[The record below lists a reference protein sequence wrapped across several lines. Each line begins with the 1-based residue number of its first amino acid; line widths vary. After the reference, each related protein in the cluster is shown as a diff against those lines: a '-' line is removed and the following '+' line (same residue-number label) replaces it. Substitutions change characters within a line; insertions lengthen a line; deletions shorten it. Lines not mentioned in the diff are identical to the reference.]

1 MQQHQFTLEPYKG
14 PASRTLCP
22 KCQRKEFS
30 NYIDT
35 ATGERLH
42 PTVGRCNRESKCAY
56 HYKPKQYFEDH
67 NILKTLTLPTT
78 HQSWIEKPKVVS
90 YIPIELFK
98 ASLQCY
104 EVNHFAQYLA
114 NLWGT
119 EKANEALGRYFIGT
133 SKHWEGATV
142 FPLID
147 LKGKIRTGKIMLYS
161 PITGKRIRESYDH
174 ITWVHSLLKQP
185 NFEKELC
192 LFGEHLLKEPLKPVA
207 IVESEKTA
215 VIASVYIPKFIWLAT
230 GGKSNLNASRLEVL
244 KGRQVF
250 LFPDL
255 KEFDYWSNK
264 AKELSHLAT
273 FTVSDLLER
282 TATDAERIEGFD
294 LADYLV
300 KLDYREFKQPQAAA
314 LEAVEPETRV
324 VNIYSKEKFEVY
336 IGNKNLKFGLAGSK
350 WGNPFPF
357 KILGRELAIALYRVW
372 ITEGEGKH
380 LLNDLHELKGKVLCC
395 YCKPQPCHGDTLI
408 ELIENNGKLS
418 KPLNWQPI
426 NKEKLLVKHY
436 NEPQPESWEQE
447 ISELEKF
454 FATVTLPASPIKLNP
469 HSTIIDCF
477 KFVQSH
483 LATVRANNGKP
494 TFKPYLNRLKELKSV
509 LNN

>member
-1 MQQHQFTLEPYKG
+1 MKEYQYTLEPYKG
-14 PASRTLCP
+14 PASRTRCP
-22 KCQRKEFS
+22 KCQHKEFS
-30 NYIDT
+30 HYIHT

-42 PTVGRCNRESKCAY
+42 PTVGRCNREGKCAY
-56 HYKPKQYFEDH
+56 HYKPKQYFEDN
-67 NILKTLTLPTT
+67 NILKTPTLPTT
-78 HQSWIEKPKVVS
+78 HQRWIEKPKVVS

-98 ASLQCY
+98 ASLKGY

-114 NLWGT
+114 NLFGT
-119 EKANEALGRYFIGT
+119 EKANEALGRYFVAT

-142 FPLID
+142 FWLID

-161 PITGKRIRESYDH
+161 PITGKRTREPYDR

-185 NFEKELC
+185 DFEKELC

-215 VIASVYIPKFIWLAT
+215 VIASVYLPQFIWLAT

-255 KEFDYWSNK
+255 KEFNNWSNK
-264 AKELSHLAT
+264 AKELSHLTT

-282 TATDAERIEGFD
+282 AATDAERIEGFD

-300 KLDYREFKQPQAAA
+300 KLDYREFKQPQAVT
-314 LEAVEPETRV
+314 LEATEPETRV
-324 VNIYSKEKFEVY
+324 INIYSKEKFDIY
-336 IGNKNLKFGLAGSK
+336 IGRENKKFELAGSK
-350 WGNPFPF
+350 WANPFPV
-357 KILGRELAIALYRVW
+357 KTLGRELAIAFYRVW

-395 YCKPQPCHGDTLI
+395 YCKPQPCHADTLI

-436 NEPQPESWEQE
+436 NEAKPESWELE
-447 ISELEKF
+447 IIDLEKY
-454 FATVTLPASPIKLNP
+454 FATVTLPTSPIKLNS
-469 HSTIIDCF
+469 HGTISDCF

-494 TFKPYLNRLKELKSV
+494 AFKPYLNRLKELKSV
-509 LNN
+509 LDN

>member
-1 MQQHQFTLEPYKG
+1 MKEYQFTLEPYKG
-14 PASRTLCP
+14 LASRERCP
-22 KCQRKEFS
+22 RCKQKEFS
-30 NYIDT
+30 HYIDT

-56 HYKPKQYFEDH
+56 HYKPKQYFEDN
-67 NILKTLTLPTT
+67 NILKTPTLPTT
-78 HQSWIEKPKVVS
+78 HQRWIKKPKAIS
-90 YIPIELFK
+90 YIPFELFK

-114 NLWGT
+114 NLCGT
-119 EKANEALGRYFIGT
+119 EKANEALGRYVVGT

-161 PITGKRIRESYDH
+161 PITGKRAKEPFNH
-174 ITWVHSLLKQP
+174 ISWVHKVINEP
-185 NFEKELC
+185 NFELEQC

-230 GGKSNLNASRLEVL
+230 GGLSNLKASRFEVL
-244 KGRQVF
+244 KGRKVI
-250 LFPDL
+250 LFPDSGGFDKWNL
-255 KEFDYWSNK
+255 KV
-264 AKELSHLAT
+264 KELSHLAT
-273 FTVSDLLER
+273 ITVSDLLER
-282 TATDAERIEGFD
+282 LATDAERIEGFD

-300 KLDYREFKQPQAAA
+300 KFDYREFQQPQATAP
-314 LEAVEPETRV
+314 EPVEPETRV
-324 VNIYSKEKFEVY
+324 INIYSNYKFDVY
-336 IGNKNLKFGLAGSK
+336 IGRENKKFGLAGSK
-350 WGNPFPF
+350 WANPFPF
-357 KILGRELAIALYRVW
+357 KVLGRELAIELYRVW

-380 LLNDLHELKGKVLCC
+380 LLNDLHELQGKVLCC

-426 NKEKLLVKHY
+426 TKEKLLVKHY
-436 NEPQPESWEQE
+436 NEPQLESWEQE
-447 ISELEKF
+447 INELEKY

-469 HSTIIDCF
+469 HSTISDCF

-494 TFKPYLNRLKELKSV
+494 AFKAYLNRLKELKSIFE
-509 LNN
+509 

>member
-1 MQQHQFTLEPYKG
+1 MKEYQFTLEPYKG
-14 PASRTLCP
+14 RASRERCP
-22 KCQRKEFS
+22 RCQQKKFS
-30 NYIDT
+30 HYIDT

-42 PTVGRCNRESKCAY
+42 PTVGRCERLNSCAY

-67 NILKTLTLPTT
+67 NILKTPTLPTP
-78 HQSWIEKPKVVS
+78 HQHWIQKPKVVS

-98 ASLQCY
+98 ASLQRY
-104 EVNHFAQYLA
+104 EMNHFAQYLA
-114 NLWGT
+114 NLIGT
-119 EKANEALGRYFIGT
+119 EKANEALSRYFVAT

-142 FPLID
+142 FWQID

-161 PITGKRIRESYDH
+161 PITGKRAKEPYNV
-174 ITWVHSLLKQP
+174 ITWVHKVINEP
-185 NFEKELC
+185 NFELEQC

-230 GGKSNLNASRLEVL
+230 GGLSNLKASRFEVL

-255 KEFDYWSNK
+255 NGFDKWNLK

-282 TATDAERIEGFD
+282 KATDAERIEGFD

-314 LEAVEPETRV
+314 LEGTEPETRV
-324 VNIYSKEKFEVY
+324 INIYSKEKFEVY

-418 KPLNWQPI
+418 KPLNWQPTTR
-426 NKEKLLVKHY
+426 EQSLVKHD
-436 NEPQPESWEQE
+436 NEPQPECWQQDV
-447 ISELEKF
+447 SELEKF
-454 FATVTLPASPIKLNP
+454 FATATLPTSPIKLNP
-469 HSTIIDCF
+469 HSEISDCF
-477 KFVQSH
+477 KFVQVH

-494 TFKPYLNRLKELKSV
+494 AFKPYLNRLKELKSV